1 MGYATI
7 LANLIKIWFWDFT
20 SIILR
25 HLATFHYQGTMN
37 TYFTYFILVVLDI
50 AIQRR
55 CLAHSTRKF
64 TIITLWN
71 KISFHPF
78 SPQSLKVI
86 YSSISQFCS
95 LQLCTLTGVW
105 SPHTAAVCLGPTQQ
119 HSVKWYSL
127 CSPLASTAPDSH
139 PSSPCLDNSA
149 NGLENV
155 FHLFFRGWGKGISH
169 LTFSQEA
176 LEKNSSYYC
185 ELLFNIYY
193 S

>member
-1 MGYATI
+1 MI
-7 LANLIKIWFWDFT
+7 LIFHLHYSQTPCNISLP
-20 SIILR
+20 R
-25 HLATFHYQGTMN
+25 HNEHIFHIFYS
-37 TYFTYFILVVLDI
+37 
-50 AIQRR
+50 
-55 CLAHSTRKF
+55 CCSWHSYPEKMFGSFHQKF

-78 SPQSLKVI
+78 SPHSLKVT
-86 YSSISQFCS
+86 YSSTSWFCS
-95 LQLCTLTGVW
+95 LQLCMLTDVW
-105 SPHTAAVCLGPTQQ
+105 SPHTAAVCLGPTQK

-127 CSPLASTAPDSH
+127 CSPLASTAPESH
-139 PSSPCLDNSA
+139 PSSLCLDTSA

-155 FHLFFRGWGKGISH
+155 FHLFFRGWGMGISH